1 MPVAFFFPLLLPRP
15 ASPLRALLLFPSS
28 RSSIWT
34 LLAAERGQVCV
45 LGCIISAPCSRTP
58 VLPNLY
64 SLVLRF
70 YKYTTETTDEYLY
83 RFRIILDKKKERRVL
98 FKFEA
103 FQYTETGSLFI
114 ENFKKYKWQ
123 TFKPVFKQFLQIC
136 VAKIEFVMKINRIM
150 LEVDTR
156 RVDATQFM
164 LLENELA
171 ELGYSKEK
179 ELLETD
185 RMKVEPGTWVV
196 YVWKSDEREQRIVA
210 LDKKINSDKEWHSSF
225 GVCVAKDDED
235 RN

>member
-1 MPVAFFFPLLLPRP
+1 MTETSLTQQTKSAIDSLYEIGPKFAATKRIFFDEKRQKANLL
-15 ASPLRALLLFPSS
+15 SEEEIF
-28 RSSIWT
+28 
-34 LLAAERGQVCV
+34 
-45 LGCIISAPCSRTP
+45 
-58 VLPNLY
+58 
-64 SLVLRF
+64 LVDEDYVGMF
-70 YKYTTETTDEYLY
+70 DVYKYKTDSTDEYLY

-123 TFKPVFKQFLQIC
+123 TLKSVFKQFLQIC
-136 VAKIEFVMKINRIM
+136 IAKIEFVMKINRLL
-150 LEVDTR
+150 LEVDMR

-171 ELGYSKEK
+171 ELDYSKEK

-185 RMKVEPGTWVV
+185 RSKVEPGTWVV
-196 YVWKSDEREQRIVA
+196 YVWKSAEREQRIIDS
-210 LDKKINSDKEWHSSF
+210 DKKIKNDKEWHSSF
-225 GVCVAKDDED
+225 GIRVAKDDDD